1 MKAEISDRQRE
12 EDLKW
17 WKLIWNKLYDAQ
29 RGDVL
34 SKRVGEYLSKPK
46 KHHFVHSL
54 FYAGLMNPHESA
66 REFFNPSHFDFEP
79 AMLQEV
85 ERAITRI
92 TDKKQQ
98 QQEPQQKQ
106 KTSNNTK
113 SLIVLKTTP
122 GLDPNDIRVDLGD
135 QLFLAIDSS
144 STIVVDDAVSIKTQ
158 TITKPDGTLETIDT
172 IFVLVADMTDL
183 LSPGDALDGFA
194 RKRVSSVYFAE
205 KVHHLYPTEFSSIPS
220 LSNQKNHN
228 DCWVFEMRLD
238 SEGQE
243 ISDCKAYPAVCRN
256 IQQLTPETADRLLAD
271 NLTDAEKKSSTSAQ
285 IKAMLDRMMKVAE
298 GRLSYR
304 TRNAKAKFFNLNPSV
319 SVVFPEDD
327 RNREP
332 KIEISVSPQTKAS
345 SLVQEFMIMGGE
357 GASVFS
363 QKNNIPFLYRCQD
376 SFEYATGESDI
387 MNFIDSLPGFTKSYF
402 STTPKPHF
410 VVGINSYARVTS
422 PIRRYADS
430 VCHFQLRDF
439 LTKRPYRYSA
449 AELEMLAKR
458 ITARSSE
465 IRWLQHENSS
475 FWFMVLCQSQP
486 PGTKYNCLLTQV
498 GFVNKV
504 VFADTSLFLSVK
516 NIDPFQILAPGKFY
530 SLSFVEISASLGYAV
545 GGFEELP
552 QEETLLLVDHF
563 TANMFV

>member
-1 MKAEISDRQRE
+1 ME
-12 EDLKW
+12 
-17 WKLIWNKLYDAQ
+17 
-29 RGDVL
+29 
-34 SKRVGEYLSKPK
+34 
-46 KHHFVHSL
+46 
-54 FYAGLMNPHESA
+54 PHQSA

-79 AMLQEV
+79 AMLQEI
-85 ERAITRI
+85 ERAVTRI
-92 TDKKQQ
+92 TTQQKANEEPPREQQ
-98 QQEPQQKQ
+98 QKPQKQ
-106 KTSNNTK
+106 KTNNK
-113 SLIVLKTTP
+113 SSIVLKTTP

-144 STIVVDDAVSIKTQ
+144 STVVVDDAVSIKTQ
-158 TITKPDGTLETIDT
+158 MITNPDGTVEMIDT

-183 LSPGDALDGFA
+183 LSPGDAIDAFA
-194 RKRVSSVYFAE
+194 RKRVSSIYFAE

-220 LSNQKNHN
+220 LSEQKNHN

-238 SEGQE
+238 SKGQE

-256 IQQLTPETADRLLAD
+256 IQQLTPETADRLLAN
-271 NLTDAEKKSSTSAQ
+271 NLTDSEKKSTTNGQ
-285 IKAMLDRMMKVAE
+285 IKTMLDQMMKIAE
-298 GRLSYR
+298 KRLSYR

-319 SVVFPEDD
+319 SVVFPED
-327 RNREP
+327 RKSCEP
-332 KIEISVSPQTKAS
+332 KVEISVSPQTKAS

-376 SFEYATGESDI
+376 SFDYATGESDI
-387 MNFIDSLPGFTKSYF
+387 MNFIDSLPSFTKSYF

-449 AELEMLAKR
+449 GELEMLARR

-465 IRWLQHENSS
+465 IRWLQHENTS

-504 VFADTSLFLSVK
+504 VFADTSLLLSVK

-545 GGFEELP
+545 GRFEELP
-552 QEETLLLVDHF
+552 REETLALTDHF